1 MKLKF
6 TTILLVNAFIAFA
19 SFAQMKVVIMGSSTA
34 FGVGAS
40 TYANSWAGKTEAFL
54 NRNTTDGLDTVFYN
68 ISSPGYDTYQ
78 EMPTGFVPPA
88 NRPVPDVD
96 YNVTKALSYDP
107 DVVIINLPSNDIS
120 YGYSKTE
127 MIRNLRT
134 MSSAI
139 FASGIR
145 RCYITTPQPRND
157 FDQGYRDSLLSL
169 VDSVNNSFGP
179 YAINFWDG
187 LVTTDG
193 LNMLKDEYRAIPS
206 SIHLNDDGHN
216 LLFEKIRDS
225 YIFGLTGPVALQ
237 LTSFQAQLQNNAV
250 LIKWHTEQQAANTVF
265 ELQKSAD
272 GRIFET
278 LFTQTIVEARQSSDY
293 STSDQTAFSG
303 KTFYRLKITETGRQY
318 YSTTINIT
326 GPGKL
331 LNIYKLYTDNS
342 GSNLIVDINIQKSQ
356 LVDISII
363 SSTGLIFSRQKEFI
377 TQPGNSIRIPIGR
390 LTAGQYFVRVSS
402 KDASIVKSFTK

>member
-1 MKLKF
+1 
-6 TTILLVNAFIAFA
+6 
-19 SFAQMKVVIMGSSTA
+19 MKVVIMGSSTA

-40 TYANSWAGKTEAFL
+40 TYSNSWAGKTEAFL

-68 ISSPGYDTYQ
+68 IASPGYDTYQ

-88 NRPVPDVD
+88 GRPLPDEF
-96 YNVTKALSYDP
+96 YNVTKALSYNP
-107 DVVIINLPSNDIS
+107 DIVIINLPSNDIS
-120 YGYSKTE
+120 YGYSKAE
-127 MIRNLRT
+127 MINNLRT
-134 MSSAI
+134 MSSTI
-139 FASGIR
+139 FANGIR

-157 FDQGYRDSLLSL
+157 FDQDHRDSLLSL

-193 LNMLKDEYRAIPS
+193 LSMLKDQYRAIPS
-206 SIHLNDDGHN
+206 PIHLNDDGHN
-216 LLFEKIRDS
+216 LLFERIKNS
-225 YIFGLTGPVALQ
+225 YIFGLLGPVALQ

-250 LIKWHTEQQAANTVF
+250 LIKWHTEQQAANTIF

-272 GRIFET
+272 GRTFET
-278 LFTQTIVEARQSSDY
+278 SFTQTVVEARQSSDY

-303 KTFYRLKITETGRQY
+303 KTFYRLKITEAGRQY
-318 YSTTINIT
+318 YSATINIT

-331 LNIYKLYTDNS
+331 LNISKLYTDNS
-342 GSNLIVDINIQKSQ
+342 GANLIVDINIQKSQ

-363 SSTGLIFSRQKEFI
+363 GSSGLTFARKKEFI
-377 TQPGNSIRIPIGR
+377 TQPGNSIRIPIES
-390 LTAGQYFVRVSS
+390 LTAGQYFVRVIS